1 MNSGD
6 HGLTT
11 DTGAPPSREPIDR
24 LTRAV
29 FTPMAVR
36 AALQLGVFTPLGD
49 GPMTAGE
56 LADALGVKP
65 RRLEMML
72 YQLVVAGFLERDGDR
87 FANTAMGDH
96 YLVEGRPG
104 YMGGI
109 HGLWTSQWTAMLH
122 TAESIRTD
130 VPQAKIDFAGMSQQQ
145 LGGFLRGLHGMALA
159 AGRDLATA
167 PGFAEATNFVD
178 VGGGSGGLAIAL
190 CREHPH
196 LTATVI
202 DFPSVVP
209 IAEEMIA
216 EAGLADRITVDI
228 GDILEQPL
236 SGACDIA
243 TARSVFQ
250 VLSADQCRAAAKNIA
265 AALPAGGMFY
275 IIGHICDDSRLA
287 PEASVAVNMNFINV
301 FDDGQAYTESEY
313 RDWLTDAGF
322 TDITRKLMTG
332 GFSLMSA
339 RKG

>member
-1 MNSGD
+1 M
-6 HGLTT
+6 TT
-11 DTGAPPSREPIDR
+11 DTNAPPSREPIDR

-49 GPMTAGE
+49 GPMTADE
-56 LADALGVKP
+56 LADVLGVKP

-72 YQLVVAGFLERDGDR
+72 YQLVVAGFLERDGAR
-87 FANTAMGDH
+87 FANTAMADH

-130 VPQAKIDFAGMSQQQ
+130 VPQAKIDFAGMSKEQ
-145 LGGFLRGLHGMALA
+145 LGGFLRGLHGLALA

-167 PGFAEATNFVD
+167 PGFAEASKFVD
-178 VGGGSGGLAIAL
+178 VGGGSGGIAIAL
-190 CREHPH
+190 CQEHPH

-202 DFPSVVP
+202 DLPAVAP

-216 EAGLADRITVDI
+216 EAGLEDRITAETA
-228 GDILEQPL
+228 DILEQPL
-236 SGACDIA
+236 SGAYDFA

-250 VLSADQCRAAAKNIA
+250 VLSGDQCRKAARNIA
-265 AALPAGGMFY
+265 AALPAGGMLY

-287 PEASVAVNMNFINV
+287 PEASVAVNMMFINV
-301 FDDGQAYTESEY
+301 FDDGRSYTESEY
-313 RDWLTDAGF
+313 RDWLTDAEF
-322 TDITRKLMTG
+322 TDITRKVMTG
-332 GFSLMSA
+332 GYSLVTA

>member
-1 MNSGD
+1 MA
-6 HGLTT
+6 T
-11 DTGAPPSREPIDR
+11 DTGAPPSREPID
-24 LTRAV
+24 LITRAV
-29 FTPMAVR
+29 AAPMAVR
-36 AALQLGVFTPLGD
+36 AALQLGIFTPLGD
-49 GPMTAGE
+49 GPMSAGE

-72 YQLVVAGFLERDGDR
+72 YQLVVAGFLEHDGDR
-87 FANTAMGDH
+87 FANTAMADH

-109 HGLWTSQWTAMLH
+109 HTLWSTQWSAQLL

-130 VPQAKIDFAGMSQQQ
+130 VPQAKIDFAGMTKEQ

-159 AGRDLATA
+159 DGRDLATA

-178 VGGGSGGLAIAL
+178 VGGGSGGVAIAL

-202 DFPSVVP
+202 DLPSVVP

-216 EAGLADRITVDI
+216 DAGLADRIMAETA
-228 GDILEQPL
+228 DILEQPL
-236 SGACDIA
+236 SGAYDIA

-250 VLSADQCRAAAKNIA
+250 VLSADQCRTAARNIA
-265 AALPAGGMFY
+265 AALPAGGTFY
-275 IIGHICDDSRLA
+275 IIGLICDDTRLA
-287 PEASVAVNMNFINV
+287 PEVAVAINMNFINM

-313 RDWLTDAGF
+313 RDWLTDTGF
-322 TDITRKLMTG
+322 TDITRKLMTSG
-332 GFSLMSA
+332 YSLMTA
-339 RKG
+339 RKGPP